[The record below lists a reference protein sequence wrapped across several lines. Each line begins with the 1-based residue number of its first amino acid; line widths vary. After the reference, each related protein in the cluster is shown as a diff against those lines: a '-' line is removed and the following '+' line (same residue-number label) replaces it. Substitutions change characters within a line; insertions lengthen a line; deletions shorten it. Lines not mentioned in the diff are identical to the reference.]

1 MTTASPHN
9 FDLVVQLG
17 ADAVYDY
24 KRTDVVDII
33 KRVTNESI
41 RYAVDTQSTK
51 ETQELC
57 ARVMGA
63 QGGKLVL
70 MFPPTFRAQKLRKDV
85 EFIRA

>member
-1 MTTASPHN
+1 MTTVSAHN
-9 FDLVVQLG
+9 FNLVSQLG

-33 KRVTNESI
+33 KKVTGESL

-51 ETQELC
+51 DTQELC
-57 ARVMGA
+57 ARTMGS

-70 MFPPTFRAQKLRKDV
+70 MFPPAFKAQKLRKDV
-85 EFIRA
+85 EFVSE